1 MLPETGNCAMNQLGP
16 TNGRKRSR
24 PTCPDCGAAMRL
36 FGIEAH
42 PTLAR
47 TDLRTYVCSCC
58 DEVQTQ
64 SVPLSPAPKP
74 SS

>member
-1 MLPETGNCAMNQLGP
+1 MLLRLGNCTMNQRAP
-16 TNGRKRSR
+16 TNSRKRGGR
-24 PTCPDCGAAMRL
+24 TCPDCGAPMRL

-64 SVPLSPAPKP
+64 NVPLSRAPKP